1 LGADDLDN
9 ELIRQIILA
18 IKARKDATPQ
28 ALEVDGADL
37 IALLAIVRKLMITDM
52 SATTAEQLLALAAAT
67 LALGG
72 VYWLVRDQDRREEV

>member
-1 LGADDLDN
+1 
-9 ELIRQIILA
+9 
-18 IKARKDATPQ
+18 
-28 ALEVDGADL
+28 
-37 IALLAIVRKLMITDM
+37 M